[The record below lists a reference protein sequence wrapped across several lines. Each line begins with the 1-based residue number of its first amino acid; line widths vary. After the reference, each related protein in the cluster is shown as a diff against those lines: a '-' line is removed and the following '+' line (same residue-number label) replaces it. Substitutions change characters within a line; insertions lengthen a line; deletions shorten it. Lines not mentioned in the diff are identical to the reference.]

1 MVALPP
7 WSVGVEMSATYGSSS
22 ASSLF
27 RAEAL
32 RPLSPVHL
40 KAEFDASGNLRL
52 RWIRRSRRG
61 FAWIDGVDVPLGET
75 SEEYRVAIIG
85 SAGAIEFSAATSEL
99 VVPAYALVAAGAG
112 PAVVQVSQ
120 VGDTLASSAEQLA
133 ILIP

>member
-1 MVALPP
+1 MKNWAQRGQAGRP
-7 WSVGVEMSATYGSSS
+7 SQDGA
-22 ASSLF
+22 ARF
-27 RAEAL
+27 RWGFGWD
-32 RPLSPVHL
+32 V
-40 KAEFDASGNLRL
+40 DASGDLRL

-75 SEEYRVAIIG
+75 SEKYRLAIIG

-99 VVPAYALVAAGAG
+99 GVPPYALVAAGAG
-112 PAVVQVSQ
+112 PAVVQVRQ